1 MTAFRSALSRR
12 IVLASVGTVLL
23 ACALG
28 SHAHKAM
35 AAAEMHPGTAGVAN
49 GTDWQA
55 LTPLQRQALAPLG
68 AQWARLDDTSRQKWL
83 KVANRFDTLTPQERQ
98 RLQER
103 MKQWATLPASERGEA
118 RLRFQQSRQL
128 PSDERQQKW
137 AAYQALSEEDR
148 RDLSRQAQRRARP
161 VMLPDSAVGPREAGQ
176 IFAAKRPAVAASALP
191 SKSNVVPAV
200 PNGLGAPG
208 GIGGLGAQGNQ
219 PVVVAPTLV
228 KAGPGATTNLVTRQ
242 PSPPLHQQT
251 GQPKITASKGF
262 VDPVT
267 LLPRKGAQSAAMA
280 SLPASGT
287 GSQP

>member
-1 MTAFRSALSRR
+1 MPALRQPLVRR
-12 IVLASVGTVLL
+12 LVVACAATLLL

-35 AAAEMHPGTAGVAN
+35 AAADMHPSTSGAATGSS
-49 GTDWQA
+49 WQA
-55 LTPLQRQALAPLG
+55 LTPVQRQALSPLG
-68 AQWARLDDTSRQKWL
+68 AQWAQLDDTSRQKWI
-83 KVANRFDTLTPQERQ
+83 KVASRFDALSPQERQ

-103 MKQWATLPASERGEA
+103 MKQWAALPPSERGEA

-137 AAYQALSEEDR
+137 AAYQALSAEDR
-148 RDLSRQAQRRARP
+148 QDLNRQAQRRTRT
-161 VMLPDSAVGPREAGQ
+161 VMLADHMVGPREAGQ
-176 IFAAKRPAVAASALP
+176 VFATKRPTVAAASP
-191 SKSNVVPAV
+191 GKSNMVPSM
-200 PNGLGAPG
+200 PQSGNGLNT
-208 GIGGLGAQGNQ
+208 QGSQ

-228 KAGPGATTNLVTRQ
+228 KAGTGATTNLVTHQ
-242 PSPPLHQQT
+242 AVPPAHQQS
-251 GQPKITASKGF
+251 GSPKITATKNF

-287 GSQP
+287 GAQP